1 MLDFRWIQMSSCLLL
16 VLHFTVTAGQMS
28 VLKRGGEDVTLS
40 CEKVIDDQ
48 NNCDGTTW
56 VHSRPRIN
64 DSATELIRLGQI
76 NENIPNKDRLSV
88 TENCS
93 LIIKEVREEDV
104 GRYVCQQ
111 YKKEEQPH
119 TQVHVSRV
127 DLSVVFMTESNNT
140 DQVDLICSV
149 VPYDRCRHTVRWL
162 FNGEDLDGLQSGIFT
177 SKSECSSTVKV
188 LDQINFVYDSQNLL
202 KCEVTDETG
211 KVQQFDFNHQ
221 TSGGTK
227 PTEPPPTQKKKKS
240 GRPSQHHKGGT
251 KPTEPPPTTENKGP
265 EDKRDKDSTVTLWPI
280 IVAVVGLVSVLIIV
294 VVVFRWKKGNKRQTD
309 ETPGLSLN
317 TTMTPSAPESSP
329 MSADPDEGVSY
340 ASISHTRKTNQKAR
354 VPVDVEE
361 VTYSTVN
368 APSSSSAGASADPYN
383 LYSTIKSR
391 VLQESA

>member
-16 VLHFTVTAGQMS
+16 VLHFTVTAGRTS

-40 CEKVIDDQ
+40 CEEVINDQ

-56 VHSRPRIN
+56 IYSRPRVHE
-64 DSATELIRLGQI
+64 ATEVIRLGQI
-76 NENIPNKDRLSV
+76 NEDIPNKDRLSV

-119 TQVHVSRV
+119 TRVHQSHV
-127 DLSVVFMTESNNT
+127 DLSVVIMTESKNT

-149 VPYDRCRHTVRWL
+149 VPYDRCIYTMRWL
-162 FNGEDLDGLQSGIFT
+162 FNGTDLDGLQSDISIT
-177 SKSECSSTVKV
+177 NSECSSTVRF
-188 LDQINFVYDSQNLL
+188 LGQTNYVYKSQNFL

-221 TSGGTK
+221 TSGGKK
-227 PTEPPPTQKKKKS
+227 PTE
-240 GRPSQHHKGGT
+240 H
-251 KPTEPPPTTENKGP
+251 PPTTENKG
-265 EDKRDKDSTVTLWPI
+265 SVTLWPI
-280 IVAVVGLVSVLIIV
+280 IVAVVGLVTVLIIV
-294 VVVFRWKKGNKRQTD
+294 VVVFRWKKANKRQTD

-329 MSADPDEGVSY
+329 MSADPEEGVSY

-368 APSSSSAGASADPYN
+368 ASSSSSAGAAADPNN
-383 LYSTIKSR
+383 LYSTIT
-391 VLQESA
+391 Q

>member
-16 VLHFTVTAGQMS
+16 VLHFTVTAGQTS

-40 CEKVIDDQ
+40 CEKVINDQ

-56 VHSRPRIN
+56 VYSLPRVTE
-64 DSATELIRLGQI
+64 ATELIRLGQI
-76 NENIPNKDRLSV
+76 NEGISNKDRLSV

-93 LIIKEVREEDV
+93 LIIKEVRQEDV
-104 GRYVCQQ
+104 GRYVCLQ
-111 YKKEEQPH
+111 YKKEEQPPTLDH
-119 TQVHVSRV
+119 QSQVE
-127 DLSVVFMTESNNT
+127 LSVVIMTESNNT
-140 DQVDLICSV
+140 DQVYLICSV

-162 FNGEDLDGLQSGIFT
+162 FNGEELDGQPDIFT
-177 SKSECSSTVKV
+177 SNSECSSTLTFVELTK
-188 LDQINFVYDSQNLL
+188 FVYSLQNLF
-202 KCEVTDETG
+202 KCKVTDETG
-211 KVQQFDFNHQ
+211 KVQQFDFNRQ
-221 TSGGTK
+221 TSGGKK
-227 PTEPPPTQKKKKS
+227 PTEHPPT
-240 GRPSQHHKGGT
+240 
-251 KPTEPPPTTENKGP
+251 TTENKGS

-280 IVAVVGLVSVLIIV
+280 IVAVVGLVTVLIIV

-340 ASISHTRKTNQKAR
+340 AISHTRKTNQKAW

-383 LYSTIKSR
+383 LYSTITK
-391 VLQESA
+391 